1 MRMLLSRPC
10 FQLCFLML
18 ILWLCS
24 LSSAFAVDNRPIPAS
39 QAFQVTAELTDS
51 QTLTVTWQ
59 IAKGYHLYRDHFRFI
74 KISPRKQTLRPVTW
88 PPAIRLPVEILENP
102 WVYSG
107 QLSLKFNISVTN
119 RQTLAIDYQGCSDSG
134 FCYPPFEQR
143 IIVNPASYPFI
154 TVTPPIPITQVQNE
168 THSSF
173 WIPNLTDASLG
184 FALLSFFALGLLLAF
199 TPCVLPMV
207 PILATIIIGQT
218 QDETKRKGKIA
229 FALSLTYVLAMA
241 FTYVTFGLIL
251 AWLGANIQSWLQQ
264 AWLLLVFG
272 ALMTILALV
281 QWDLMRLPIPLSWQH
296 KLHQLQ
302 HRQRGGSYIEVAIM
316 GILSTL
322 IVSPC
327 VTPPLIAILA
337 YISQVG
343 NYVLGGAALF
353 ILALGM
359 GTPLILVGSFEGKFL
374 PKAGPW
380 LEGIKI
386 LLGLLLF
393 IVAGIILNRLLSTT
407 WTIVWWCF
415 VTFLLAWKL
424 WKTPF
429 LNNHI
434 LHYILAGI
442 VTLYGLL
449 LLSGIIFNKPSLL
462 GPLASQQVKP
472 ALAFTYISSLGELKQ
487 QQLQAKLLNQPIF
500 LDFYA
505 KWCLSCQLLDKTTFA
520 NPKVIVALSKYRVLR
535 VDMTKQTPNINA
547 ILQTYQI
554 VAPPQML
561 LFNPDGSMFL
571 GTPLAGEVTA
581 AELLAV
587 LNQHQNQATT
597 LCNKNPLLGINCSQS

>member
-1 MRMLLSRPC
+1 MLYFQPC
-10 FQLCFLML
+10 LRLCFLVL
-18 ILWLCS
+18 ILWLGT
-24 LSSAFAVDNRPIPAS
+24 LSPIFAIDNRPIPAN
-39 QAFQVTAELTDS
+39 QAFQVSAELTNS
-51 QTLTVTWQ
+51 QTLTITWQ
-59 IAKGYHLYRDHFRFI
+59 IAKGYHLYRDHFRFTQI
-74 KISPRKQTLRPVTW
+74 APRKQTLRPVAW
-88 PPAIRLPVEILENP
+88 PPAIRLPVEILGNP
-102 WVYSG
+102 LVYSG
-107 QLSLKFNISVTN
+107 QLALKFNISGASS
-119 RQTLAIDYQGCSDSG
+119 QTLAIDYQGCSDTG

-143 IIVNPASYPFI
+143 IIVNPKNYPFT
-154 TVTPPIPITQVQNE
+154 TVTAPIPITQVQSE

-173 WIPNLTDASLG
+173 WIPNLTDASIG

-199 TPCVLPMV
+199 TPCVLPMI

-264 AWLLLVFG
+264 AWLLLIFG
-272 ALMTILALV
+272 ALMVILALV
-281 QWDLMRLPIPLSWQH
+281 QWDFMKLPIPLSWQH
-296 KLHQLQ
+296 RLHQIQ
-302 HRQRGGSYIEVAIM
+302 HRQQGGTYIKVAIM

-374 PKAGPW
+374 PKTGPW
-380 LEGIKI
+380 LDGVKI
-386 LLGLLLF
+386 LLGLLLL
-393 IVAGIILNRLLSTT
+393 IVAGIILNRLLSVT
-407 WTIVWWCF
+407 WTMVWWCI
-415 VTFLLAWKL
+415 VAFLLAWKL

-429 LNNHI
+429 LTKHI
-434 LHYILAGI
+434 LRYVLAGI
-442 VTLYGLL
+442 VALYGLL
-449 LLSGIIFNKPSLL
+449 LLSGVIFNRPSLL

-472 ALAFTYISSLGELKQ
+472 TLAFTYISGLGELKQ
-487 QQLQAKLLNQPIF
+487 QQLQAKLLNQPIL

-520 NPKVIVALSKYRVLR
+520 NPKVIDALSKYRVLR
-535 VDMTKQTPNINA
+535 VDMTKQAPNINA
-547 ILQTYQI
+547 ILHTYHI
-554 VAPPQML
+554 VAPPQIF
-561 LFNPDGSMFL
+561 LFNPDGSMFS
-571 GTPLAGEVTA
+571 GTPLVGEITVA
-581 AELLAV
+581 QLLAV
-587 LNQHQNQATT
+587 LNQHQNQTT
-597 LCNKNPLLGINCSQS
+597 TCTKNPLLGNSCLPQ

>member
-1 MRMLLSRPC
+1 
-10 FQLCFLML
+10 ML

-24 LSSAFAVDNRPIPAS
+24 LSSAFAVDNRPIPAN
-39 QAFQVTAELTDS
+39 QAFQVSAELTNS
-51 QTLTVTWQ
+51 QTLTVTWK
-59 IAKGYHLYRDHFRFI
+59 IAKGYHLYRDHFRFTQI
-74 KISPRKQTLRPVTW
+74 APRKQTLRPVTW
-88 PPAIRLPVEILENP
+88 PPAIRLPVEILGNP
-102 WVYSG
+102 LVYSS
-107 QLSLKFNISVTN
+107 QLVLKFNISSASS
-119 RQTLAIDYQGCSDSG
+119 QTLAIDYQGCSDSG

-143 IIVNPASYPFI
+143 IIVNPKSYPFI
-154 TVTPPIPITQVQNE
+154 TVTSPIPITQVQNE
-168 THSSF
+168 THNSF

-199 TPCVLPMV
+199 TPCVLPMI

-218 QDETKRKGKIA
+218 QGETKRKGKIA
-229 FALSLTYVLAMA
+229 FTLSLTYVLAMA

-264 AWLLLVFG
+264 AWLLLAFG
-272 ALMTILALV
+272 ALMMILALV
-281 QWDLMRLPIPLSWQH
+281 QWDLMRFPIPLSWQH

-359 GTPLILVGSFEGKFL
+359 GTPLILVGSFEGRFL

-407 WTIVWWCF
+407 WTMVWWCF

-429 LNNHI
+429 LTRHT
-434 LHYILAGI
+434 LRYILAVI
-442 VTLYGLL
+442 VALYGLL
-449 LLSGIIFNKPSLL
+449 LLSGVILNRPSLL

-472 ALAFTYISSLGELKQ
+472 MLVLTSISSLGELKQ

-520 NPKVIVALSKYRVLR
+520 NPKVIAALSKYRVLR

-554 VAPPQML
+554 AAPPQIL
-561 LFNPDGSMFL
+561 LFNPDGSMFSD
-571 GTPLAGEVTA
+571 TPLVGEVTA
-581 AELLAV
+581 TQLLAV
-587 LNQHQNQATT
+587 LNQHQNQTST
-597 LCNKNPLLGINCSQS
+597 CTKNPLLGNSCP